1 VHRGPLEDDS
11 LSEKHPTNLRLAL
24 LWQDTVVTEKVL
36 KKGQIAT
43 IGEDLSNT
51 IVLPDIAG
59 IGTKYPLF
67 TPTPSGY
74 VLNLTPQMKG
84 RMRHDADEKS
94 VEDVRKAKGDKISVD
109 YHDWGL
115 LELGQLQ
122 IFFGFV
128 SDTEEIPAPPLFQ
141 RFETGTLSA
150 LLLAYVMQV
159 GPLIAAFWLW
169 DDKPNLQDLEQR
181 DRVVGYV
188 FEKPPEEIEEE
199 KEEKQEDVGK
209 KAGGEE
215 GKFGEE
221 DKKEKTK
228 VPLQDGQMVDKVK
241 NMALTKALTSNL
253 MGKGPLQNVFS
264 DKTAFASKLNAAM
277 SGEGSELVMGH
288 GYGGMGMRGM
298 GTGGGGEGFGRP
310 RRQGAAQG
318 VSPGPARRR
327 RRAGLLQRER
337 HSEGRRRPSGRHH
350 LLLRERTRPRPRAA
364 GQGHRQLAHRRR
376 RQGDEGH
383 RREQHPQQQGRRGL
397 HDAQHRALAVP
408 EARGWHVPD
417 PLPVRVQ
424 RRSLSRRGAARR
436 PRPPCRST
444 DRSVSPTTGR

>member
-1 VHRGPLEDDS
+1 MS
-11 LSEKHPTNLRLAL
+11 TKHPTNLRLAL
-24 LWQDTVVTEKVL
+24 LWQDTVVAEKVL
-36 KKGQIAT
+36 KKGEVAT
-43 IGEDLSNT
+43 IGEDLGNT
-51 IVLPDIAG
+51 LVLPDIAG
-59 IGTKYPLF
+59 IGNKYTLF
-67 TPTPSGY
+67 NPTPSGY
-74 VLNLTPQMKG
+74 VLNLTAQMKG

-94 VEDVRKAKGDKISVD
+94 VEDVRKAKGEKVGVD

-115 LELGQLQ
+115 IELGNLQ

-128 SDTEEIPAPPLFQ
+128 SESEEIPAPPIWQ
-141 RFETGTLSA
+141 RIDTGALSA
-150 LLLAYVMQV
+150 LLLAYILQM
-159 GPLIAAFWLW
+159 GPLLAAFWLW

-221 DKKEKTK
+221 DKKEKSK

-277 SGEGSELVMGH
+277 SGEGSEFVMGQ

-298 GTGGGGEGFGRP
+298 GTGGGGEGFGRIH
-310 RRQGAAQG
+310 GM
-318 VSPGPARRR
+318 
-327 RRAGLLQRER
+327 
-337 HSEGRRRPSGRHH
+337 GRIDTGGGRGTKAS
-350 LLLRERTRPRPRAA
+350 LGGKEKRKATA
-364 GQGHRQLAHRRR
+364 
-376 RQGDEGH
+376 
-383 RREQHPQQQGRRGL
+383 
-397 HDAQHRALAVP
+397 
-408 EARGWHVPD
+408 
-417 PLPVRVQ
+417 RVQ
-424 RRSLSRRGAARR
+424 RGSGDVQGFCKESDISRVVSARASGINYCYEKELARDPELAGKISVQWRIGVDGKVMKVIIENSSLNNKEVEGCMVRQIERWSFPKPEGGMCQIRYPFVFNPGL
-436 PRPPCRST
+436 
-444 DRSVSPTTGR
+444 